1 MSKIA
6 MTTSP
11 SSSASARQDAH
22 RRQTRLL
29 IVLPFALGVLLI
41 IALAVIALALPD
53 DRQTSLI
60 ADFLMTIVMLCPAV
74 ICLFPLY
81 ILMVIAAVGMS
92 SVHRAAQKPLD
103 RLNDLSESLY
113 RRVDSASQQ
122 VAEKTID
129 ANVRLT
135 ALDRNVFSIFDRNDK
150 PKQLPAS
157 TTPEGKD
164 E

>member
-1 MSKIA
+1 MI
-6 MTTSP
+6 TSP
-11 SSSASARQDAH
+11 TNSAAARRDAH

-29 IVLPFALGVLLI
+29 IVLPFLLGVLLI
-41 IALAVIALALPD
+41 IALAVVALALPD

-60 ADFLMTIVMLCPAV
+60 ADFLMIIVLLCPAV

-81 ILMVIAAVGMS
+81 ILMVVGAVGMS

-103 RLNDLSESLY
+103 RLNDLSEALY

-135 ALDRNVFSIFDRNDK
+135 TLDRNLFSVFDRKDK

-157 TTPEGKD
+157 TTHEGKD